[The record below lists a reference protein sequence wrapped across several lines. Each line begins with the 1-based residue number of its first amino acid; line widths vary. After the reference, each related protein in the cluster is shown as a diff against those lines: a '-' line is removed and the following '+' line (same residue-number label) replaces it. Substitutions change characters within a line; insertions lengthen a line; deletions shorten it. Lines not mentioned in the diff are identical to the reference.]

1 MTMNSTL
8 HGGKRVGAGRKKKSN
23 IEKIENGNPGGRKL
37 TEIDIGEDLEAVD
50 MPPIKEYLYA
60 PQRDGTTFAAKEL
73 FEETYKWLVRVKCAD
88 LVPTHLIEQYAISQ
102 ARYIQ
107 CAEAVTKYGLI
118 AKHPTTGGPIQSPYV
133 NMASNFMKQSTCAWN
148 QIYQIVKENSSVDFR
163 YNNPRDDVM
172 ESLLNGTWWKEHGGR
187 RR

>member
-1 MTMNSTL
+1 M
-8 HGGKRVGAGRKKKSN
+8 N
-23 IEKIENGNPGGRKL
+23 IEEYYKPKIQENNTIINKIEYFQRFN
-37 TEIDIGEDLEAVD
+37 TDEILE
-50 MPPIKEYLYA
+50 L
-60 PQRDGTTFAAKEL
+60 L
-73 FEETYKWLVRVKCAD
+73 FEETYKWLVRVKCEK

-102 ARYIQ
+102 ARYIK

-172 ESLLNGTWWKEHGGR
+172 ESLLNGTWWDQHGGR

>member
-60 PQRDGTTFAAKEL
+60 PQRD
-73 FEETYKWLVRVKCAD
+73 
-88 LVPTHLIEQYAISQ
+88 
-102 ARYIQ
+102 
-107 CAEAVTKYGLI
+107 
-118 AKHPTTGGPIQSPYV
+118 
-133 NMASNFMKQSTCAWN
+133 
-148 QIYQIVKENSSVDFR
+148 
-163 YNNPRDDVM
+163 
-172 ESLLNGTWWKEHGGR
+172 
-187 RR
+187 